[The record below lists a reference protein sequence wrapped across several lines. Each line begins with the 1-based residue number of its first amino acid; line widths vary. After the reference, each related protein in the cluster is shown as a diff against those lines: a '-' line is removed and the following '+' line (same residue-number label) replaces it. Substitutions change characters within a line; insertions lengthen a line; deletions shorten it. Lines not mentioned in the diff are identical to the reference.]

1 MSKCTISS
9 NKIEMFLG
17 NNKKFIDFDDK
28 SKAIGFAKY
37 QNFYQNCFAQK
48 FCRVTLSGL

>member
-17 NNKKFIDFDDK
+17 HIKKFIDFDDK

-37 QNFYQNCFAQK
+37 PNFIK
-48 FCRVTLSGL
+48 IVLPKVSVG